1 MEDAHAQAQL
11 QQAQAGD
18 KAAFDALQ
26 EHLDPPVRRFV
37 RRLIGVH
44 PTEDDI
50 MQDVFRA
57 LFVNLEQMY
66 PAEKLLPFVYRVARN
81 RCYDALRRQKRHQN
95 VSLDDIAPLSAELY
109 LQPEERAHWSLVFT
123 RVKAAIDLLPEPQ
136 RQALILYA
144 EEGFS
149 MDEIGEIMSV
159 SAGTV
164 KSRLHHARL
173 TLRRLL
179 SADLYDTS
187 GSKVKRK
194 LLELLGEANDD

>member
-1 MEDAHAQAQL
+1 MEDAIAQAHL
-11 QQAQAGD
+11 QQAQSGD
-18 KAAFDALQ
+18 KAAFDALH
-26 EHLDPPVRRFV
+26 EHLDPAVRRFV

-57 LFVNLEQMY
+57 LFVNLEHMH
-66 PAEKLLPFVYRVARN
+66 PLEKLLPFVYRVARN
-81 RCYDALRRQKRHQN
+81 RCYDALRRQQRHKN
-95 VSLDDIAPLSAELY
+95 ISLDDIIPLTAEIY

-123 RVKAAIDLLPEPQ
+123 RVKAAVDQLPEPQ

-149 MDEIGEIMSV
+149 MEEIGEIMSV
-159 SAGTV
+159 SPGTV
-164 KSRLHHARL
+164 KSRLYHARL

-179 SADLYDTS
+179 SADLFDAT
-187 GSKVKRK
+187 GSKINHK
-194 LLELLGEANDD
+194 LLDFVGEGSDD